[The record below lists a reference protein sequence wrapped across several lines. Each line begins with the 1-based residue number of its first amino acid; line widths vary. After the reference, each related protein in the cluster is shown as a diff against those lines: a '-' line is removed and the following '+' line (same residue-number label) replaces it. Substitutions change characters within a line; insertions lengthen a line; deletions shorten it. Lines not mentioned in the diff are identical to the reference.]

1 VSPKDLE
8 VTWTGTGAD
17 MTSLNDGVNTKDSID
32 STASGCYA
40 EVTARAG
47 FVYIIDEVKIFLNN
61 LNNKAPYTADN
72 LKIQG
77 SNDAGSTFTDLYS
90 YDETIHEG
98 WNSVD
103 WRASPEVYSTIRFQG
118 AASGSCRLGEVR
130 LIGVHVLDD
139 MNTSATCTAELTIE
153 GTVNVLTA
161 VTYSDAGTPSL
172 NEGSGVMPRYG
183 SVLGGETVTF
193 TGQGFTATATVSIDG
208 RPCTVVTQSATEIT
222 CTTANKPYV
231 PGEPTLMIN
240 IGGAGAVATRGQVYR
255 YVSRWSDQETWGN
268 DIPPLEGEAV

>member
-1 VSPKDLE
+1 MRPKDLE
-8 VTWTGTGAD
+8 VTWTGTGDD

-47 FVYIIDEVKIFLNN
+47 FVYAIDEVKIFLNT
-61 LNNKAPYTADN
+61 LHDKAPYTADN

-90 YDETIHEG
+90 YDDTIHEG
-98 WNSVD
+98 WNSID

-153 GTVNVLTA
+153 GSVTVLTA
-161 VTYSDAGTPSL
+161 VTYDGATTPSL
-172 NEGSGVMPRYG
+172 TVSGVMPRYG
-183 SVLGGETVTF
+183 SVLGAEQVTF
-193 TGQGFTATATVSIDG
+193 TGQGFTGTATVSIDG
-208 RPCTVVTQSATEIT
+208 RPCSVDTQSATEIT

-240 IGGAGAVATRGQVYR
+240 IDGAGAVATRGQVYR